1 VGLAEA
7 LGTVRSAMQF
17 LAGVDMTQ
25 LSGDCAAQVLIAME
39 QVDAVQ
45 AAVRGKAVQGFNDK
59 HAYAEFGHRAT
70 TAFLIHYSR
79 VKGGK
84 ASQVAGL
91 ASLHHYHPVIVAA
104 LAEADAVSESIGLQ
118 IAKWTNQLPEDCVR
132 KADEILIEACRA
144 GADEQLLADIAAQ
157 IRARVCG
164 PDPEEEDGKLA
175 ERMLRLERTLDGAGR
190 VDGDLTPQCAA
201 LLQAVLDAF
210 GQEAVPGDRR
220 SPHERNH
227 DALEQALKL
236 VLAGKKGKPYRAVI
250 HIPFADL
257 LAMQGA
263 SAMIEAYTDQVA
275 AAMKARADQA
285 RARWAGH
292 RASEA
297 VTGGGDGGTWLTGD
311 RALAVLPDAMIIP
324 VITAHLAAGHMDTI
338 ASIGA
343 ELHRLAEEQDTEA
356 AAAQDGT
363 GDSTAATARAARM
376 QALRKQLAGEAIALV
391 SGPDAVASWLR
402 RQLLGAPGTGP
413 LGAALSA
420 KSLPLD
426 VGHSRTIPDQLRLA
440 AAIRSPRCQAHGCRQ
455 PAYWCEVHHLQ
466 HREDG
471 GDTNLS
477 NIDTYCWWHH
487 HVLIHQT
494 GWTARLNGDGTTTLR
509 KPDGTILPNGPPAR
523 PG

>member
-164 PDPEEEDGKLA
+164 PDPEEEDGKL
-175 ERMLRLERTLDGAGR
+175 
-190 VDGDLTPQCAA
+190 
-201 LLQAVLDAF
+201 
-210 GQEAVPGDRR
+210 PGE
-220 SPHERNH
+220 S
-227 DALEQALKL
+227 
-236 VLAGKKGKPYRAVI
+236 
-250 HIPFADL
+250 
-257 LAMQGA
+257 
-263 SAMIEAYTDQVA
+263 
-275 AAMKARADQA
+275 
-285 RARWAGH
+285 
-292 RASEA
+292 
-297 VTGGGDGGTWLTGD
+297 TGT
-311 RALAVLPDAMIIP
+311 
-324 VITAHLAAGHMDTI
+324 
-338 ASIGA
+338 
-343 ELHRLAEEQDTEA
+343 
-356 AAAQDGT
+356 
-363 GDSTAATARAARM
+363 
-376 QALRKQLAGEAIALV
+376 
-391 SGPDAVASWLR
+391 
-402 RQLLGAPGTGP
+402 
-413 LGAALSA
+413 
-420 KSLPLD
+420 
-426 VGHSRTIPDQLRLA
+426 
-440 AAIRSPRCQAHGCRQ
+440 
-455 PAYWCEVHHLQ
+455 
-466 HREDG
+466 
-471 GDTNLS
+471 
-477 NIDTYCWWHH
+477 
-487 HVLIHQT
+487 
-494 GWTARLNGDGTTTLR
+494 
-509 KPDGTILPNGPPAR
+509 
-523 PG
+523 